1 MRTISYAL
9 QGCIQVQMMH
19 EDFAQDPPISG
30 TPGNSISPLHRMRH
44 NEERGGMSRW
54 VTNAVFTRQTCVFVG
69 LTVLFGRLWSAASL
83 VSLCFRSP
91 LAEYVFA
98 WFHILRDTC
107 NIVTLNATIRFGPF

>member
-30 TPGNSISPLHRMRH
+30 TPGNSISPLHRMH
-44 NEERGGMSRW
+44 HSGERGGMSRW

-69 LTVLFGRLWSAASL
+69 LTVLFGQLWSAASL
-83 VSLCFRSP
+83 VSLCFRSR
-91 LAEYVFA
+91 LAE
-98 WFHILRDTC
+98 
-107 NIVTLNATIRFGPF
+107 